1 MFLIN
6 FHVVYRFTEITIDNK
21 RIYYFKPLDYF
32 ERNIREVK
40 QKKLE
45 RLKRCADGH
54 ENDDFD
60 TTTASMLKISF
71 DSKGYGVKKVLCSRF
86 GLLSLP
92 NIHIIQKC

>member
-45 RLKRCADGH
+45 AQTVMKMMILTLQRLRC
-54 ENDDFD
+54 
-60 TTTASMLKISF
+60 
-71 DSKGYGVKKVLCSRF
+71 
-86 GLLSLP
+86 
-92 NIHIIQKC
+92 

>member
-40 QKKLE
+40 AQTVMKMMILTLQ
-45 RLKRCADGH
+45 RLRC
-54 ENDDFD
+54 
-60 TTTASMLKISF
+60 
-71 DSKGYGVKKVLCSRF
+71 
-86 GLLSLP
+86 
-92 NIHIIQKC
+92 